1 MLAALIRKLAWS
13 RGGFCRPFLYI
24 LKGNVTTST
33 AIWTL
38 QTSNGDLQ
46 LEEQP
51 KIKQLAH
58 CDQTSWET
66 ALIYQAWRAVK
77 CFPTFNCRCV
87 RASGNCKPRGTSV
100 WVLVFLT
107 EQNKHLRGLWM
118 RKVRAHSTHEKLI
131 YSQPSPIKTPPREK
145 GEKKKKKN
153 PFKQVSLPS
162 GTGLASP
169 FDLRMN
175 QLLVLWRPKAECWF
189 PQGANQGTVSRSGRP
204 DPIHIPCWTE
214 TTSQAT
220 YLHANVFSVTNL
232 YNLIYII

>member
-13 RGGFCRPFLYI
+13 GGGFCRPFLYI

-66 ALIYQAWRAVK
+66 ALIYQSWRAVK

-145 GEKKKKKN
+145 GEKKKKKTLLN
-153 PFKQVSLPS
+153 KWASQV
-162 GTGLASP
+162 GQAW
-169 FDLRMN
+169 
-175 QLLVLWRPKAECWF
+175 LVLLTLEWINYLYFEGLKQSVGFLREPTRVPSPGAVGLIPYTSPVGQKQLPK
-189 PQGANQGTVSRSGRP
+189 R
-204 DPIHIPCWTE
+204 
-214 TTSQAT
+214 
-220 YLHANVFSVTNL
+220 
-232 YNLIYII
+232 LIFMLMFFQ

>member
-1 MLAALIRKLAWS
+1 MIWGWL
-13 RGGFCRPFLYI
+13 CRPFLYV

-66 ALIYQAWRAVK
+66 ALIYQARRAVK

-87 RASGNCKPRGTSV
+87 HASGNCKPRGTSV

-131 YSQPSPIKTPPREK
+131 YSPLPNPSQGKK
-145 GEKKKKKN
+145 VKKKIKKTLLN
-153 PFKQVSLPS
+153 KWASLVGQAWQVLLTFEWINYLYFEGLKQSGGFLREPPWSLRISLPD
-162 GTGLASP
+162 G
-169 FDLRMN
+169 
-175 QLLVLWRPKAECWF
+175 
-189 PQGANQGTVSRSGRP
+189 
-204 DPIHIPCWTE
+204 
-214 TTSQAT
+214 
-220 YLHANVFSVTNL
+220 
-232 YNLIYII
+232 